1 MEEGRSEREGK
12 LSRDGRGGL
21 RKRGNQVEVE
31 EGNDEEVKYSGGA
44 RGGRED
50 WGRNKINEL

>member
-12 LSRDGRGGL
+12 LSRVGIGGL

-31 EGNDEEVKYSGGA
+31 EVDVKRGTTEE
-44 RGGRED
+44 
-50 WGRNKINEL
+50 